1 MLTTVTTMQTTNAAA
16 VIKMK
21 IDVDGRCMDCM
32 FRTFERLMDRFQLNE
47 TDRQRFFQFYNVTMA
62 KGMGLTMPQI
72 HRELNREF
80 FRITRIADPYA
91 DEKLKSNLIALKIYE
106 DFRPKVIKSQDPFD
120 MALRLSIAGNIMD
133 YGPNA
138 AFDIQQTIEQ
148 VMQSQFAID
157 HTTELKTRLKNAK
170 QVLYLGDST
179 GEIVFDKLFIE
190 MIMHNNL
197 TFAVRGTTVLN
208 DATIQ
213 DAEQIGMDQVA
224 DVISNGYDAAST
236 VLKECSQEFLDIY
249 QSADVIISK
258 GQGNLEGL
266 IEEQDPRIF
275 YLLMVKC
282 DVIAELL
289 NVPTGSFVVYN
300 SKL

>member
-1 MLTTVTTMQTTNAAA
+1 MLTTVTTMQTTNTTAD
-16 VIKMK
+16 IRMK

-47 TDRQRFFQFYNVTMA
+47 TDRQSFFQFYNVTMA
-62 KGMGLTMPQI
+62 CGYGLTMPQI
-72 HRELNREF
+72 HRELNREL
-80 FRITRIADPYA
+80 FRITRIVDPYVE
-91 DEKLKSNLIALKIYE
+91 EKLKNNLIAMKIY
-106 DFRPKVIKSQDPFD
+106 DDWRLKVIKSDNPFQ

-138 AFDIQQTIEQ
+138 EFDIQQTIER

-157 HTTELKTRLKNAK
+157 HSLELKARIKNAK
-170 QVLYLGDST
+170 RVLYLGDNA

-190 MIMHNNL
+190 MIMHDNL
-197 TFAVRGTTVLN
+197 TYVVRGSAVLN
-208 DATIQ
+208 DATPQ
-213 DAEQIGMDQVA
+213 DADQIGMDQVA

-236 VLKECSQEFLDIY
+236 VLKECSQEFVNLF

-266 IEEQDPRIF
+266 IDENDPRVF

-289 NVPTGSFVVYN
+289 QVPTGSFVVYN

>member
-1 MLTTVTTMQTTNAAA
+1 MLTTVTTMQTTNTTA
-16 VIKMK
+16 VIKM
-21 IDVDGRCMDCM
+21 DVDGRCMDCM

-80 FRITRIADPYA
+80 FRITKIEDPYV
-91 DEKLKSNLIALKIYE
+91 DEKLKSNLIASRIY
-106 DFRPKVIKSQDPFD
+106 DDWRLKVIKSEDPFH

-138 AFDIQQTIEQ
+138 VFDIQQTIEH

-157 HTTELKTRLKNAK
+157 HSSELKARLKNAK
-170 QVLYLGDST
+170 RVLYLGDNT

-190 MIMHNNL
+190 MIMHDNL
-197 TFAVRGTTVLN
+197 AYVVRGSAVLN
-208 DATIQ
+208 DATLQ

-224 DVISNGYDAAST
+224 DVITSGYDAAST
-236 VLKECSQEFLDIY
+236 VLKESSQEFLDMY

-282 DVIAELL
+282 DVIAEML

>member
-1 MLTTVTTMQTTNAAA
+1 MPIIVTTMQTTNTAA
-16 VIKMK
+16 VIKLKM
-21 IDVDGRCMDCM
+21 DVDGRCMDCM

-47 TDRQRFFQFYNVTMA
+47 ADRQRFFQFYNVTMA

-80 FRITRIADPYA
+80 FRITKIADPYA
-91 DEKLKSNLIALKIYE
+91 DEKLKSNLIALKIYD

-138 AFDIQQTIEQ
+138 EFDIQQTIEH
-148 VMQSQFAID
+148 VMQSHFAID
-157 HTTELKTRLKNAK
+157 HSSELKARLKEAK
-170 QVLYLGDST
+170 RVLYLGDNT

-197 TFAVRGTTVLN
+197 TYAVRGATVLN
-208 DATIQ
+208 DATFQ

-224 DVISNGYDAAST
+224 DVITNGYDAAST
-236 VLKECSQEFLDIY
+236 VLKECSQKFVDLF

-266 IEEQDPRIF
+266 IDENDPRVF

-289 NVPTGSFVVYN
+289 KVSTGSFVVYN